1 MQENAVTDTAEE
13 DVEETEETVIVEQ
26 EATVDAVQ
34 QPDSNSHEGS
44 NVVKNILLGLGL
56 CRRFYYPLLVGIT
69 TIPLESI
76 WTN

>member
-1 MQENAVTDTAEE
+1 MTDTAEE

-26 EATVDAVQ
+26 EATGDAVQ

-44 NVVKNILLGLGL
+44 NVVKNILLGLAL

-76 WTN
+76 